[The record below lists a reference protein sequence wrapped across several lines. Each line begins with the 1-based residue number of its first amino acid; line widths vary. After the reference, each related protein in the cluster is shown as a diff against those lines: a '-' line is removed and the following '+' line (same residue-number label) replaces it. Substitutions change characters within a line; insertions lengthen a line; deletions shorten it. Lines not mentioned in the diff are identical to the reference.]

1 MLWRASLL
9 TASYFNSSSF
19 FMGSYE
25 MYAKHYLLL
34 AGVLGSTIMVST
46 NALADDAAAPAAAPA
61 AAATPTWTFPS
72 SISLVSNYVW
82 HGQTQTWG
90 RPAMQAGIE
99 ADHAS
104 GFYAGVWGSNVSSHW
119 LPNANLE
126 TDWSVGYR
134 NTFATD
140 FHYDIGGTYVYYPGS
155 NFNHTSISID
165 PTTGRSYYDSAKL
178 NTVELYGILGWK
190 WFSVRAGVNPT
201 KFYGWSTNN
210 AGEGAFPGDPN
221 AKVTGSTNGSGYVV
235 ASGSYDLPQGFN
247 ISGEVGH
254 QMIANSQNL
263 DWSWWKA
270 GLTKNFDGG
279 WAVNGSVSGTWGTD
293 AFKSYPSFDAPYSTT
308 NTWNDTK
315 TVDKTRVFFSLT
327 KNF

>member
-1 MLWRASLL
+1 MKLSQLVMTVAAL
-9 TASYFNSSSF
+9 TATPSLVF
-19 FMGSYE
+19 
-25 MYAKHYLLL
+25 
-34 AGVLGSTIMVST
+34 
-46 NALADDAAAPAAAPA
+46 ADEAAAPAAAPA

-72 SISLVSNYVW
+72 SISLVSDYIW

-90 RPAMQAGIE
+90 RPAMQLGIE

-104 GFYAGVWGSNVSSHW
+104 GFYAGLWGSNVSSHW

-126 TDWSVGYR
+126 TDWSVGFR

-140 FHYDIGGTYVYYPGS
+140 FRYDVGATYVYYPGG
-155 NFNHTSISID
+155 NFDRTSIGVVDGVQTYAS
-165 PTTGRSYYDSAKL
+165 SKL
-178 NTVELYGILGWK
+178 NTAEIYGILGWK
-190 WFSVRAGVNPT
+190 WISVRAGVNPT
-201 KFYGWSTNN
+201 KFYGWNTQNS
-210 AGEGAFPGDPN
+210 GYSGAFPGDPS

-235 ASGSYDLPQGFN
+235 VSGSYDLPQGFN

-279 WAVNGSVSGTWGTD
+279 WSINGSVSGTWGTD
-293 AFKSYPSFDAPYSTT
+293 AFQSYPSFDNPSTT
-308 NTWNDTK
+308 WSDRK
-315 TVDKTRVFFSLT
+315 TVDKTKVFFNLT